1 MADAPLPT
9 FTTLRLTR
17 LGEYAVEVALN
28 RPRKSNAIDGAM
40 WRELRACFEALA
52 ALDWLRVVLLTG
64 GDSKNFCAGIDL
76 ADLQSGLALGI
87 GVGRPSEDD
96 PDAARRALGI
106 RKHILYLQGAFDA
119 IEALPVPVVAVV
131 HGACFGGAIDLITA
145 CDVRWAAAGSRF
157 SVKEVDIG
165 LCADVGT
172 LARLPK
178 VIGSQSLVREL
189 CLTGREFDADEAAAC
204 GLVSRLCGSREALQ
218 REAAALAATIAA
230 KSPLAI
236 AGTKANLLFARDH
249 GVAEANRY
257 TALWNAAGLQS
268 DDLGEA
274 AAARS
279 ERRAPVFARL

>member
-1 MADAPLPT
+1 MADATLPT

-96 PDAARRALGI
+96 PDAARRALRI
-106 RKHILYLQGAFDA
+106 RQHILYLQGAFDA
-119 IEALPVPVVAVV
+119 IEALPVPVIAVV

-189 CLTGREFDADEAAAC
+189 CLTGREFDADEAHRC
-204 GLVSRLCGSREALQ
+204 GLVSKLCASRDVLQ
-218 REAAALAATIAA
+218 REAAALAATIAS

-279 ERRAPVFARL
+279 ERRTPVFARL